1 MTVERVA
8 SNPVLEAF
16 DGAVFDLDG
25 VVTRTAK
32 VHASVWKTLFDAYL
46 RDRAQRQGE
55 PYRPFD
61 IELDYRRYVDGKPR
75 YEGVRSFLESRGMV
89 LAYGSAEDSPASETV
104 CGLGNRKDA
113 LFRERL
119 AREGV
124 KVFESSVAL
133 IRALRKKGLRIAL
146 LSSSKNADAVL
157 AAAALTDLFD
167 VRVDG
172 AEAARLKLK
181 GKPCP
186 DTFRHAADRLGIAPN
201 RAFAVEDAIAGV
213 EAAKAAGF
221 GLVIGIDR
229 NGNAAALREH
239 GADRVVSDLA
249 ALRLTEPPDAS
260 AKICRLQRR
269 LIQALKGGAP

>member
-1 MTVERVA
+1 MTAEPVA
-8 SNPVLEAF
+8 IDPPLEAF

-32 VHASVWKTLFDAYL
+32 VHAKVWKTLFDAYL
-46 RDRAQRQGE
+46 RDRAWRRGE

-61 IELDYRRYVDGKPR
+61 IALDYRRYVDGKPR
-75 YEGVRSFLESRGMV
+75 YEGVRSFLESRGIA
-89 LAYGSAEDSPASETV
+89 LPYGSAEDSPATETV

-124 KVFESSVAL
+124 NVFESSVAL
-133 IRALRKKGLRIAL
+133 IRTLRKRGLKIAL

-157 AAAALTDLFD
+157 AAASLTNLFD
-167 VRVDG
+167 VRIDG
-172 AEAARLKLK
+172 AEAARLELR
-181 GKPCP
+181 GKPWP
-186 DTFRHAADRLGIAPN
+186 DTFRHAADRLGVAPN
-201 RAFAVEDAIAGV
+201 RAFAVEDALAGV

-221 GLVIGIDR
+221 ALVIGIDR
-229 NGNAAALREH
+229 NGNAAALRKH

-249 ALRLTEPPDAS
+249 ALRLTEPPDAL

-269 LIQALKGGAP
+269 LIQALKSGAP